1 MVDNWSIIW
10 CRLGATTSCSAG
22 PIQFARISAS
32 TARISTSATRIST
45 STGSFEFA
53 QPSSSAQDG
62 TAWVGSGGVD
72 SVLAKEQGGGGNEVE
87 EWGVGERRGISEHD
101 CHQAEHQ
108 GAKAGGDWV
117 VKSAPPRFLSHI
129 WSLFCTMC
137 LILNVSINI
146 FFHRSGVSLTYI
158 FSLFLLVLHRTPNQI
173 AKLHF
178 DTRVENNAF
187 WPFSIYL

>member
-22 PIQFARISAS
+22 PIQLSRISAS

-72 SVLAKEQGGGGNEVE
+72 SVLAKEQGVGGNKVE
-87 EWGVGERRGISEHD
+87 EWRVGERRGISEHD

-108 GAKAGGDWV
+108 GAKAGSDWV
-117 VKSAPPRFLSHI
+117 VESALCHLSG
-129 WSLFCTMC
+129 LFCTMWSYMCQLSFVSQICSC
-137 LILNVSINI
+137 LSIL
-146 FFHRSGVSLTYI
+146 LCY
-158 FSLFLLVLHRTPNQI
+158 
-173 AKLHF
+173 
-178 DTRVENNAF
+178 
-187 WPFSIYL
+187 YCY